1 MSEPDLTVEEI
12 YTPSWQQWPP
22 NCCETCTGWRRTAKY
37 NDYEGTCEQPN
48 STNLCSPTD
57 SRFRCPDFKRKS

>member
-22 NCCETCTGWRRTAKY
+22 NCCETCVGWVPKGERDPY
-37 NDYEGTCEQPN
+37 IGICEQPS